1 MIPSD
6 LRDQS
11 HEVARPGG
19 DHRWIEPPMS
29 QDAIV
34 ARRTVQIL
42 NSYGLHLR
50 PAEKFVGLAHRYQA
64 EVRVRHQ
71 GNEFNGKSI
80 LDLMTLAA
88 EYGSWLELEA
98 QGPDA
103 EATLTALVE
112 LIAARFH
119 EPGPD
124 PEPKPESES
133 KSEDGP
139 PRSPSP

>member
-11 HEVARPGG
+11 RPVARPDG

-29 QDAIV
+29 QDV
-34 ARRTVQIL
+34 SVVRRTVQIL

-64 EVRVRHQ
+64 EVRVLHQ

-88 EYGSWLELEA
+88 ECGTWLEIEA
-98 QGPDA
+98 RGPDA
-103 EATLTALVE
+103 EATLLALAE
-112 LIAARFH
+112 LVAARFH
-119 EPGPD
+119 EPD
-124 PEPKPESES
+124 PEAPSGSGAE
-133 KSEDGP
+133 SEDGP
-139 PRSPSP
+139 PRSPAP

>member
-6 LRDQS
+6 LRDHSQ
-11 HEVARPGG
+11 EVARPSG

-29 QDAIV
+29 QDVSV

-42 NSYGLHLR
+42 NLYGLHLR
-50 PAEKFVGLAHRYQA
+50 PAEKFVGLAHQHQA

-80 LDLMTLAA
+80 LDLMSLAA
-88 EYGSWLELEA
+88 ECGTWLELEA

-103 EATLTALVE
+103 EATLTALAE

-119 EPGPD
+119 ED
-124 PEPKPESES
+124 EQAHQTDDKPQSE
-133 KSEDGP
+133 EGP
-139 PRSPSP
+139 PGSPAP